1 MRRGRQKDQAGGDL
15 PVEDVREPPAL
26 RYDFLTKCANKSER
40 TTTWLKRLW
49 VMSAFAL
56 ILSNLPVT
64 LWKSIAYLGSSTIPK
79 SPGMDYD
86 VQEISNITMPTSP
99 RIYLIHVGK
108 AGGTTLTRALMLDN
122 TTAPIDPHYVDK
134 SGRVIVPYN
143 VAAIAV
149 KCMVNMAR
157 VATVTTV
164 GPDGNITF
172 NIHGDWKEGTS
183 ACYKYPP
190 GISQL
195 TRRTLGVYHMQ
206 GHPYSEEEKAW
217 LLNNTNMF
225 LFTVR
230 DPIERLVSAYNYHR
244 HQYRNVTKFPQF
256 AKFYA
261 ECFPTGL
268 DSMIDDLRNGT
279 SVECV
284 TMGVK
289 ALLGKIS
296 DGGEHFEFNYEHYWK
311 YALGQRPNHSVAV
324 LRTEHV
330 WEDVIHLDQ
339 DLGGTGNFR
348 NVEGFKFSH
357 GSEKFTEPRG
367 TDIGTS
373 NALFL
378 CCLISHD
385 IEFYQLLILKALNP
399 ADKQKRETLN
409 DLSNRCH
416 IKTDEEDLLEH
427 PFSWPA
433 FRQGE
438 ECSGLLGNVSRF

>member
-40 TTTWLKRLW
+40 TTTWMKLLW

-122 TTAPIDPHYVDK
+122 TTA
-134 SGRVIVPYN
+134 SGGFN
-143 VAAIAV
+143 VAARAV
-149 KCMVNMAR
+149 KCMVDKESKSQFFSGLFSKRN
-157 VATVTTV
+157 V
-164 GPDGNITF
+164 GSVGI
-172 NIHGDWKEGTS
+172 ISDWKEGFS
-183 ACYKYPP
+183 ACYKHPP

-244 HQYRNVTKFPQF
+244 HQFESYYRLVGGFPQF

-261 ECFPTGL
+261 ECFPAGL

-311 YALGQRPNHSVAV
+311 YALGQRPNHPVAV

-385 IEFYQLLILKALNP
+385 IEFYQLLILKALNL

-433 FRQGE
+433 FRRGE
-438 ECSGLLGNVSRF
+438 ECSGLLGNVTRF